1 MGADRP
7 RALVLDTGALIAIE
21 RRERRVAALIATANR
36 NDLTVVAPA
45 GVLAQAWRG
54 ATRQALLARALQTDL
69 EVDELT
75 AGAALRAGVLC
86 GRTATSDVI
95 DASVALSARNRDAV
109 VLTSDPDDL
118 RRLDPLLQIEV
129 C

>member
-21 RRERRVAALIATANR
+21 RRDRRVAALIATANR